1 MRSDCDVLCASVCG
15 CVVLLCVVRVCLNVL
30 VYVLCKLVCG
40 FVWYGCVVCACVCVL
55 SFKKCA
61 CVRCL

>member
-40 FVWYGCVVCACVCVL
+40 FVWYGCVVCAMLCGLCLCVYVC
-55 SFKKCA
+55 
-61 CVRCL
+61 